1 MSNTHGEIKYALKH
15 FYSPINRLHLIPFFF
30 IQNVLGDICEEFKE
44 TFTNIFIL
52 QNQQCK

>member
-1 MSNTHGEIKYALKH
+1 MPLSISTHQLTGYIL
-15 FYSPINRLHLIPFFF
+15 FLSFF